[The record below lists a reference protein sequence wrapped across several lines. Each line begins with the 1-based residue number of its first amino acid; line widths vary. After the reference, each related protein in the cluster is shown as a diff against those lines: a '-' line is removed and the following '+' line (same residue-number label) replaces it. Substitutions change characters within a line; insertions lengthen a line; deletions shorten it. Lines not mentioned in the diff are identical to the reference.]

1 MPLNVC
7 APQSTTMRQ
16 LGPCADGKSG
26 AASGVNRAPPSG
38 SGPYERPEIC
48 ARFSTS
54 RVWILPHVHFFESEP
69 RRDVSDTTVVWNA
82 PRITSSAFCA
92 EPTSVKTGLVWSRD
106 VHVSRSWPS
115 MSLSGFELPPS
126 LRSTLTLCVLHHGS
140 NVAERYDCQK
150 THQIDAAVESL
161 SMR

>member
-26 AASGVNRAPPSG
+26 AASGVNRSPPSG

-92 EPTSVKTGLVWSRD
+92 EPTSVRSEEHTSELQ
-106 VHVSRSWPS
+106 SRSD
-115 MSLSGFELPPS
+115 LVCRL
-126 LRSTLTLCVLHHGS
+126 
-140 NVAERYDCQK
+140 
-150 THQIDAAVESL
+150 
-161 SMR
+161 